1 MQIHSTLIESESKL
15 HWSARVIIRA
25 CLLLSLWSL
34 PFPWLHNHHL
44 HQGTET
50 ASSWLPI
57 HLDQYHGGVESPE
70 EGWHLH
76 FVYFGGERSGDPLKQ
91 KFPPQH
97 YFVVGESAD
106 SLPAQSSASSQSL
119 KQFLASASLYTS
131 SIHDRVA
138 HSVFQNFISDPADPS
153 AFSSQS
159 TRDLTSVSR
168 C

>member
-1 MQIHSTLIESESKL
+1 M
-15 HWSARVIIRA
+15 IRA

-44 HQGTET
+44 HQGTEA

-76 FVYFGGERSGDPLKQ
+76 FVYFGGERSGDPLNQ
-91 KFPPQH
+91 KFPPRH

-106 SLPAQSSASSQSL
+106 SLPAQSLAASQCLEQFLSSAS
-119 KQFLASASLYTS
+119 FCTS
-131 SIHDRVA
+131 SIHSWFAD
-138 HSVFQNFISDPADPS
+138 SDFQKFTSNLADPL
-153 AFSSQS
+153 ACSSQS
-159 TRDLTSVSR
+159 TREFTSVSR